1 MVQSDT
7 GLGAR
12 EHSERAHN
20 GKKEPHGGAETG
32 RGDFGYAPAY
42 PKSEECSRS
51 EHDEASCRGDDEAM
65 LLFSVVHTFV
75 WTTKV
80 VYAKHYCLYY
90 YSRKNRT

>member
-20 GKKEPHGGAETG
+20 EKKEPYGGAETG

-42 PKSEECSRS
+42 PKAEECSRS
-51 EHDEASCRGDDEAM
+51 EHDEASCRGDDEATLFDQFRISFEEILLGM
-65 LLFSVVHTFV
+65 L
-75 WTTKV
+75 
-80 VYAKHYCLYY
+80 
-90 YSRKNRT
+90 YSKKIF